1 VAAPVLLVAL
11 GSALIAALIA
21 LRAAWRQAADWRRA
35 AYKLADCVRG
45 VDAWPLVEHVG
56 TERRPEAVARPLL
69 DVAAPTL
76 KGIALV
82 PIPPSV
88 AVMGRS
94 APLDRWALQTADA
107 LRAFDLLVEPEGDR

>member
-1 VAAPVLLVAL
+1 VAVLVAYL
-11 GSALIAALIA
+11 VGITVAWSLC
-21 LRAAWRQAADWRRA
+21 RAAVRERDEWRRA

-45 VDAWPLVEHVG
+45 VDAWPLVEHVERDTG
-56 TERRPEAVARPLL
+56 RRPEVVARPLL
-69 DVAAPTL
+69 EVAAPTL
-76 KGIALV
+76 RGIALV

-107 LRAFDLLVEPEGDR
+107 LRTFDLLVEPEGDR